1 MTLRID
7 PARGLARSI
16 LLIRV
21 LTILALFCLW
31 EALRL
36 SGLFYEG
43 VLPSTL
49 AVVSAIGKELADES
63 FYRDLGTTMLETL
76 VGFSIG
82 SLIGIAA
89 AVGLGA
95 NSYARKVIEPYIV
108 AIGGTPK
115 IIFLPILF
123 LIFGLGIESKMA
135 KAAMSAFFPVVLS
148 CTSGFVQIP
157 RVLLRVGRSFDLTR
171 WQMIQKIYL
180 PAMTNPLMTGLR
192 LGMAMAIIGVLAAEV
207 AYANAGLGFRLMR
220 DADQFRIP
228 SVYAIIILIFSVSS
242 AINFAISKLQDR
254 LNRHD
259 KRRGVDLM
267 EIGAAKVLS
276 TN

>member
-1 MTLRID
+1 MMFTMGSSRS
-7 PARGLARSI
+7 LAHSI

-21 LTILALFCLW
+21 LTILTLFVLW

-43 VLPSTL
+43 VLPSTP
-49 AVVSAIGKELADES
+49 AVVSAMGRELADGS
-63 FYRDLGTTMLETL
+63 FYQDLGITMLETL
-76 VGFSIG
+76 VGFCFG

-89 AVGLGA
+89 AVGLGV
-95 NSYARKVIEPYIV
+95 NSYARKMIEPYIV
-108 AIGGTPK
+108 AVGGTPK

-207 AYANAGLGFRLMR
+207 AYANSGLGFRLMR

-228 SVYAIIILIFSVSS
+228 SVYAIVILIFSISS
-242 AINFAISKLQDR
+242 AINHAISKLQDR

-259 KRRGVDLM
+259 KRRSVDLM
-267 EIGAAKVLS
+267 EISAAKVLGA
-276 TN
+276 N

>member
-1 MTLRID
+1 MTFAIGSSRSL
-7 PARGLARSI
+7 PRSI

-49 AVVSAIGKELADES
+49 AVGSAIGRELVDES
-63 FYRDLGTTMLETL
+63 FYRDLGITMLETV
-76 VGFSIG
+76 VGFCVG
-82 SLIGIAA
+82 SLIGIVAG
-89 AVGLGA
+89 VSLGA
-95 NSYARKVIEPYIV
+95 NSYARKMIEPYIV

-157 RVLLRVGRSFDLTR
+157 RVLIRVGRSFDLTR
-171 WQMIQKIYL
+171 WQMIEKIYL

-228 SVYAIIILIFSVSS
+228 SVYAIIVLIFSISS

-259 KRRGVDLM
+259 QRRGVDLL
-267 EIGAAKVLS
+267 EDGAAKVLGA
-276 TN
+276 N

>member
-1 MTLRID
+1 MTFAIGSSRS
-7 PARGLARSI
+7 LARSI

-49 AVVSAIGKELADES
+49 AVGSAIGRELVDES
-63 FYRDLGTTMLETL
+63 FYRDLGITMLETV
-76 VGFSIG
+76 VGFCVG
-82 SLIGIAA
+82 SLIGIVAG
-89 AVGLGA
+89 VSLGA
-95 NSYARKVIEPYIV
+95 NSYARKMIEPYIV

-157 RVLLRVGRSFDLTR
+157 RVLIRVGRSFDLTR
-171 WQMIQKIYL
+171 WQMIEKIYL

-192 LGMAMAIIGVLAAEV
+192 LGMAMAIIGVLAGEV

-228 SVYAIIILIFSVSS
+228 SVYAIIVLIFSISS

-259 KRRGVDLM
+259 QRRGVDLL
-267 EIGAAKVLS
+267 EDGAAKVLGA
-276 TN
+276 N

>member
-1 MTLRID
+1 MTFTID
-7 PARGLARSI
+7 SSRSLARII

-49 AVVSAIGKELADES
+49 AVVSAIGRELADGS
-63 FYRDLGTTMLETL
+63 FYLDLGITMLETL
-76 VGFSIG
+76 VGFCFG

-95 NSYARKVIEPYIV
+95 NTYARKMIEPYIV

-148 CTSGFVQIP
+148 CTSGIVQIP

-180 PAMTNPLMTGLR
+180 PAMANPLMTGLR
-192 LGMAMAIIGVLAAEV
+192 LGIAMAIIGVLAAEV

-259 KRRGVDLM
+259 KRRGIDLI
-267 EIGAAKVLS
+267 EIGAANILGA
-276 TN
+276 N

>member
-1 MTLRID
+1 
-7 PARGLARSI
+7 
-16 LLIRV
+16 
-21 LTILALFCLW
+21 
-31 EALRL
+31 
-36 SGLFYEG
+36 

-49 AVVSAIGKELADES
+49 AVGSAIGRELVDES
-63 FYRDLGTTMLETL
+63 FYRDLGITMLETV
-76 VGFSIG
+76 VGFCVG
-82 SLIGIAA
+82 SLIGIVAG
-89 AVGLGA
+89 VSLGA
-95 NSYARKVIEPYIV
+95 NSYARKMIEPYIV

-157 RVLLRVGRSFDLTR
+157 RVLIRVGRSFDLTR
-171 WQMIQKIYL
+171 WQMIEKIYL

-228 SVYAIIILIFSVSS
+228 SVYAIIVLIFSISS

-259 KRRGVDLM
+259 QRRGVDLL
-267 EIGAAKVLS
+267 EDGAAKVLGA
-276 TN
+276 N